1 LKTKPKPHGLGF
13 LIPHYLAPCGMTTD
27 ERIARMTLASVHPH
41 YLAKLE
47 RKDVN
52 PDHYLEALA
61 WLTQSS
67 HERIQTWIDAKWTF
81 AQIFDSVQ
89 LNPNASLIKGVICGW
104 RVEEIE
110 NPLSQKVRYL
120 DKLVDELAKGK
131 ALGKVLRNTDG

>member
-1 LKTKPKPHGLGF
+1 
-13 LIPHYLAPCGMTTD
+13 MTTD

-47 RKDVN
+47 RKGIN
-52 PDHYLEALA
+52 PDHYLEVLA

-67 HERIQTWIDAKWTF
+67 RETIQSWIEAQWTF
-81 AQIFDSVQ
+81 QQIFDSIQ

-104 RVEEIE
+104 RVEDIE

-131 ALGKVLRNTDG
+131 ALEKVLRS

>member
-1 LKTKPKPHGLGF
+1 
-13 LIPHYLAPCGMTTD
+13 MTTD

-47 RKDVN
+47 RKGVN

-67 HERIQTWIDAKWTF
+67 RERIRTWIDAQLTF

-89 LNPNASLIKGVICGW
+89 LNPNASLIKGLICGW
-104 RVEEIE
+104 RVEDIE

>member
-1 LKTKPKPHGLGF
+1 
-13 LIPHYLAPCGMTTD
+13 MTTD

-47 RKDVN
+47 RKGIN
-52 PDHYLEALA
+52 PDHYLEVLT

-67 HERIQTWIDAKWTF
+67 RETTQSWIEAQWTF
-81 AQIFDSVQ
+81 QQIFDSVQ
-89 LNPNASLIKGVICGW
+89 LHPNASLIKGVICGW

-131 ALGKVLRNTDG
+131 AIEKVLRS

>member
-1 LKTKPKPHGLGF
+1 
-13 LIPHYLAPCGMTTD
+13 MTTD

-67 HERIQTWIDAKWTF
+67 RERIQTWIDAKWTF

-120 DKLVDELAKGK
+120 DKLVNELAKGK

>member
-1 LKTKPKPHGLGF
+1 
-13 LIPHYLAPCGMTTD
+13 MTTD

-47 RKDVN
+47 RKGVD
-52 PDHYLEALA
+52 PESYLEALA

-67 HERIQTWIDAKWTF
+67 RETITTWIDAKWTF

-89 LNPNASLIKGVICGW
+89 LHPNASLIKGVICGW

-131 ALGKVLRNTDG
+131 ALEKVLRS